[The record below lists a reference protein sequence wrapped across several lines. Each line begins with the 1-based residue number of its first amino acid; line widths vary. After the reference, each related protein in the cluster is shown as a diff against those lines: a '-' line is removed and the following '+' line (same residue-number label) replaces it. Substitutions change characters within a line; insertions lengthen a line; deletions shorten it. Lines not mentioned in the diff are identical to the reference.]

1 MTQVKVSILG
11 FYIISSAKTGYVSV
25 LYPDGD
31 QLGHATVTMAI
42 WRPEHM
48 DSLCAS
54 FAAGCHHPR
63 CNEQLMSYTTNLTPL
78 TIEISFN

>member
-11 FYIISSAKTGYVSV
+11 IYITSSAKSGYVSV

-31 QLGHATVTMAI
+31 QMGHATVTMAI

-48 DSLCAS
+48 DSLYAS
-54 FAAGCHHPR
+54 FAAGCHHP
-63 CNEQLMSYTTNLTPL
+63 CCKKQLKPYTTNLTPL
-78 TIEISFN
+78 TI